1 MTRAKERLQ
10 YQLALELLEELVR
23 AGLLTTQEGEYAK
36 QLVEVRYCL

>member
-23 AGLLTTQEGEYAK
+23 ARLLTTQEGEYVK
-36 QLVEVRYCL
+36 QLIEVKYCL

>member
-23 AGLLTTQEGEYAK
+23 AVLLTTQEGKYAK

>member
-23 AGLLTTQEGEYAK
+23 AGLLTTQEGAK
-36 QLVEVRYCL
+36 QLIEVKYCL

>member
-10 YQLALELLEELVR
+10 YQLALELLEKLVL

-36 QLVEVRYCL
+36 QLAEARYCL